1 MTIPINRLLVLQ
13 VTPCAQSTG
22 TDDPEFTTDKAT
34 QTAGI
39 DLIAD
44 IIDAA
49 VRLRHSSSE
58 RLKSKLQELVEED
71 RVIEGDVDSDCLS
84 GLRAAATS

>member
-1 MTIPINRLLVLQ
+1 MLQ

-22 TDDPEFTTDKAT
+22 TDDPDFTTDKAT

-49 VRLRHSSSE
+49 VRLRHGSSKG
-58 RLKSKLQELVEED
+58 LKSRLQELVEEE

-84 GLRAAATS
+84 GLRAAVVS

>member
-1 MTIPINRLLVLQ
+1 MVCPVLQ

-22 TDDPEFTTDKAT
+22 TDAADFTTDEAT

-44 IIDAA
+44 IIDAT
-49 VRLRHSSSE
+49 VRLRQSGSKEVES
-58 RLKSKLQELVEED
+58 RLEELVRSD
-71 RVIEGDVDSDCLS
+71 RVIEADIMLWAGSVS
-84 GLRAAATS
+84 AA